1 MGFTLKKHEILRSK
15 KKLKE
20 LFEDGS
26 SFFLYPFKVY
36 YLSHEEQETNRVV
49 FPVSKKYFKKAVD
62 RNLVR
67 RRVREAY
74 RLNKSM
80 IGRTQNESFPIS
92 IALIYISKFKLPF
105 QEIEHKLKQV
115 FIRLNKAEKGK
126 KIHETGIS
134 ANKMKTEQRHVGQSE
149 KE

>member
-15 KKLKE
+15 KKIKE

-36 YLSHEEQETNRVV
+36 YLPRQEQETNYVV

-67 RRVREAY
+67 RRIREAY
-74 RLNKSM
+74 RLNKAM
-80 IGRTQNESFPIS
+80 IGIAHNESFPIS

-126 KIHETGIS
+126 KIHEVGIS
-134 ANKMKTEQRHVGQSE
+134 DNKVKTEQRHQNQSSSD
-149 KE
+149 